1 MSPFCFQGDSWKYSY
16 RPCIETAFLAI
27 FHEHRG
33 LLSRHLVELARA
45 NAAPAAPHDLEAI
58 LKKDAVYNAVGLS
71 AFDLYEEI
79 DFDSWL
85 GGLEAEL
92 AVKDSNYRI
101 VRRRAAWLLGQWS
114 GIKLSPELRPRLYQI
129 LLPLLD
135 PTEDLVVRLVSAKAL
150 KVVIDD
156 FEFSAEELEPF
167 LATAFGQ
174 LFNLLKEVKECDTKL
189 CVLNVLSYL
198 MERMGTA
205 IRPFCSD
212 LLQYLPAL
220 WDASEDHNMLRCL
233 ILSTL
238 VFIVQGL
245 GTMCASLSP
254 FLLPLIHMSTD
265 LSSPTSVYLLEDGLE
280 LWLSVLH
287 NNKEMTNDLFS
298 LAKNIRPLLDLG
310 SENMTTM
317 VYILQAYILHSPHQF
332 VLTYGE
338 GVSSIL
344 LSQYPDLLA
353 EGSLLILRIVDLVLL
368 VGPPQVTQFF
378 RSLMLISIRAVC
390 AGEDYPMLMTLHLSI
405 TSRLLLSYPNQFGEL
420 TVEVAQDLDKLPGEV
435 VGRLLDVWMDKMP
448 CVTQPEKKKLLAL
461 ALCSLLG
468 SGSSDVYDGNRIYSI
483 LVNVVETLNDVINTD
498 KDSGNYTDSLIAT
511 EIDLA
516 EEGDDINYETEHDTR
531 KRKAWALDP
540 IRTVSLIECFQTH
553 LVKLQNQ
560 LGTTKYAEIMGN
572 VDVETMD
579 NIKQFVTV

>member
-1 MSPFCFQGDSWKYSY
+1 MFLSFKGDSWKYSY

-45 NAAPAAPHDLEAI
+45 NAAPVPAHDLDAI

-135 PTEDLVVRLVSAKAL
+135 PSEDLVVRLVSAKAL

-189 CVLNVLSYL
+189 VVLNVLSYL
-198 MERMGTA
+198 IERMGTA

-245 GTMCASLSP
+245 GTMCSSLSP
-254 FLLPLIHMSTD
+254 FLLPLIHLSTD
-265 LSSPTSVYLLEDGLE
+265 LSSPMSVYLLEDGLE
-280 LWLSVLH
+280 LWLAVLH
-287 NNKEMTNDLFS
+287 NTKEMTNDLFS
-298 LAKNIRPLLDLG
+298 LAKNIGPLLELG

-317 VYILQAYILHSPHQF
+317 AYILQAYILLSPHQF

-338 GVSSIL
+338 GVNGIL
-344 LSQYPDLLA
+344 EGQYSDLLA
-353 EGSLLILRIVDLVLL
+353 EGTLLILRIVDLVLL
-368 VGPPQVTQFF
+368 VGPPQVTQVFKG
-378 RSLMLISIRAVC
+378 LILTSVGAVC
-390 AGEDYPMLMTLHLSI
+390 FGEDYPMLMTLHLSI
-405 TSRLLLSYPNQFGEL
+405 ASRLVLSYPNQFGEF
-420 TVEVAQDLDKLPGEV
+420 TAAVGQENGKTPEQVT
-435 VGRLLDVWMDKMP
+435 GRLLDVWMDKMP
-448 CVTQPEKKKLLAL
+448 CVTQPEKKKLLSL
-461 ALCSLLG
+461 ALCSLLA
-468 SGSSDVYDGNRIYSI
+468 SGSPIVYDGNRIYSI

-498 KDSGNYTDSLIAT
+498 KESGNYLDTLIAT

-553 LVKLQNQ
+553 LVRLQNQ
-560 LGTTKYAEIMGN
+560 LGTTKYVEIMGN

-579 NIKQFVTV
+579 NIKQFVAV